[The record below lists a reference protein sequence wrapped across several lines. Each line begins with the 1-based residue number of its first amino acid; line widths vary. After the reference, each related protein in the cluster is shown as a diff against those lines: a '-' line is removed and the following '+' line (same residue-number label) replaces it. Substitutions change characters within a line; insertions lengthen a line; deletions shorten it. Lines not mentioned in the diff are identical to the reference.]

1 MYNWPFPF
9 FTCKGFTALRQGL
22 SEYLDQFGNM
32 LVDFFCWELD
42 FKLNM
47 KLAKLELNYYEDNK
61 QEQTVRLSVL
71 VCVRADL
78 TDLKD
83 LAATKVECCV

>member
-1 MYNWPFPF
+1 
-9 FTCKGFTALRQGL
+9 
-22 SEYLDQFGNM
+22 
-32 LVDFFCWELD
+32 
-42 FKLNM
+42 M